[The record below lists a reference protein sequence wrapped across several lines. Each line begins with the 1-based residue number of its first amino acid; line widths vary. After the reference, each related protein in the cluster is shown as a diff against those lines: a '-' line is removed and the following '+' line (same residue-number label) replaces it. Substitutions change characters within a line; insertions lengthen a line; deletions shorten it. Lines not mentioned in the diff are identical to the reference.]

1 MYFRTKKTTFANQ
14 IKNMEK
20 VIAEN
25 IKRICKEQ
33 GKQLKDLAFDM
44 GIDPP
49 SLNRAM
55 YGNPQLSTLEK
66 AASALGISCK
76 SLFESISE
84 DEMEGYIKISGKI
97 HQFNSRKELEFIIN
111 KK

>member
-1 MYFRTKKTTFANQ
+1 
-14 IKNMEK
+14 MEK
-20 VIAEN
+20 IIAEN

-33 GKQLKDLAFDM
+33 GKQLKDLAAEM

-66 AASALGISCK
+66 AAFALGVSCK
-76 SLFESISE
+76 SLFEPINE
-84 DEMEGYIKISGKI
+84 DSMEGYIKVGSKI
-97 HQFNSRKELEFIIN
+97 YQFNSKEELEFIIN
-111 KK
+111 KR